1 MPDVTMCTL
10 PSTQSG
16 CLVVLV
22 VTSVAMNLF
31 LPLCCYERLL
41 LCTVVAWCCLVVLVV
56 TSVAM
61 KLLPLYCYER
71 LVLFTVAM

>member
-10 PSTQSG
+10 PSTQSE

-41 LCTVVAWCCLVVLVV
+41 LCTVVAFFAARCRCESIPETQISEV
-56 TSVAM
+56 
-61 KLLPLYCYER
+61 KC
-71 LVLFTVAM
+71 

>member
-1 MPDVTMCTL
+1 MKWNSECNAIDNSEFISMPDVTMCTL
-10 PSTQSG
+10 PSTQSE

-41 LCTVVAWCCLVVLVV
+41 LCSVV
-56 TSVAM
+56 S
-61 KLLPLYCYER
+61 
-71 LVLFTVAM
+71 